1 MVTRFGISRGVSPR
15 EPLAGVGDLARAVED
30 HGFDALWF
38 IDHQLG
44 MKDVYTAMTLAALA
58 TERIEIG
65 AGVTNLTTRHPTV
78 TANATA
84 ALDEVSGGRAL
95 LGLGAGWVAV
105 RSIGR
110 EPERLGAVRRG
121 IEDFRRLFGGEE
133 AELHGTR
140 VRLAT
145 AARQVPIYL
154 AVSQPGMLRLAGET
168 CDGAIVMGAADPEFC
183 RWQLDFIYE
192 GLERSGRAR
201 EELTIDLFVT
211 MSVDDDEA
219 RAVSDVRAW
228 ATSQAA
234 TFQVW
239 KRIPPRLGAVPFRVP
254 PRPGKLRVR
263 GPPVASRRPQGAR
276 QPGVR
281 SVGRDRGRPRFLHR
295 AAARGRGPRLRPD
308 HLRPPLR
315 RAQPEARAARD
326 GGAAGTSSGGKPGG
340 RHGGAVTAP
349 PREGPTEP
357 SAKVRPRP
365 AGVRRATQA
374 APAAPAAR
382 IRKTTGELP

>member
-44 MKDVYTAMTLAALA
+44 MKDVYTAMTLSALA
-58 TERIEIG
+58 TGRIGIG
-65 AGVTNLTTRHPTV
+65 AGVTNLTTRHLTV

-84 ALDEVSGGRAL
+84 ALDEVSRGRAL

-110 EPERLGAVRRG
+110 EPERLGAVRCG

-133 AELHGTR
+133 AELHGPGGARAR

-145 AARQVPIYL
+145 AARRVPIYL

-168 CDGAIVMGAADPEFC
+168 CDGAIVMGAADPGFC
-183 RWQLDFIYE
+183 RWQLDFLYE
-192 GLERSGRAR
+192 GLERGGRRR
-201 EELTIDLFVT
+201 EDLTIDLFVT

-234 TFQVW
+234 TFQAW
-239 KRIPPRLGAVPFRVP
+239 KRIPPGWERFRPEFLRAQGSYEYEDHLSLRAGHKELVSREFVQSVAIAGDRDSCLERLREVAALDFDRITFALLSGGRRRRLEQLATEMLPA
-254 PRPGKLRVR
+254 LRAER
-263 GPPVASRRPQGAR
+263 EGSRAG
-276 QPGVR
+276 G
-281 SVGRDRGRPRFLHR
+281 
-295 AAARGRGPRLRPD
+295 AAAR
-308 HLRPPLR
+308 
-315 RAQPEARAARD
+315 
-326 GGAAGTSSGGKPGG
+326 
-340 RHGGAVTAP
+340 
-349 PREGPTEP
+349 
-357 SAKVRPRP
+357 
-365 AGVRRATQA
+365 
-374 APAAPAAR
+374 
-382 IRKTTGELP
+382 